1 MRVEIIDRK
10 TAYQGFFRIERYRL
24 RHALFAGGTGPELD
38 RELFERGHSVAV
50 LPYDPHR
57 DEVVLVEQFRIGAL
71 DNTRGPWL
79 IELIAGMLEAGE
91 TPDAVARREAIE
103 EADCNLGE
111 LIPICEYYVSP
122 GGSSE
127 RVALFCAQANSEGLG
142 GIHGL
147 EDEGEDIRVQVFSF
161 EAAMDMVKRNIIDSA
176 APIIALQWLAANRE
190 RVRDMWDAD

>member
-79 IELIAGMLEAGE
+79 IELIAGMLETGE

-103 EADCNLGE
+103 EADCDLGE
-111 LIPICEYYVSP
+111 LIPICEYYASP

-127 RVALFCAQANSEGLG
+127 RVALFCAQTNSEGLG